1 MVIAATAAVGK
12 LWFFGDSHPTASYP
26 FAPASYNTGLVVNR
40 TWTLSGDHG
49 QELQATVT
57 LANGLSGPLSG
68 AFDEVIPKTVA
79 GLDSAVEFNPL
90 PDQVVQSDPVVR
102 FKYYLTKGATTDIH
116 YTVDIG
122 PTTGSLHTRLVRLAN
137 DQATAQAAYLKQIGQ
152 PAPATLAAVSVLPNA
167 LALQVGQVLTATVT
181 GVMSNGASAAPAA
194 LQGVQWTTADHSI
207 AIVDHATITA
217 VGPGTT
223 TISAEAGGLRAEVS
237 VSVSGTMASYAGV
250 VERRRRALHG
260 RQRRRFDDAEGS
272 DHRRLLRRRR
282 LRRRRQPRRLRFADT
297 DADTVLARPERRSSP
312 TTR

>member
-1 MVIAATAAVGK
+1 MV
-12 LWFFGDSHPTASYP
+12 LRRFASDGVLSVRP
-26 FAPASYNTGLVVNR
+26 RVLQQGLVVNR
-40 TWTLSGDHG
+40 TWTLSGDQG

-102 FKYYLTKGATTDIH
+102 FKYYLTKGASTDIH

-181 GVMSNGASAAPAA
+181 GVMSNGTSAAPAA

-237 VSVSGTMASYAGV
+237 VSVSGTMTSTPASSSVAAPSTSRAPTTPV
-250 VERRRRALHG
+250 SSKLRSRPPPTQPPPRRP
-260 RQRRRFDDAEGS
+260 
-272 DHRRLLRRRR
+272 RRR
-282 LRRRRQPRRLRFADT
+282 LRRPQHRLRRRQPRR
-297 DADTVLARPERRSSP
+297 RRSP
-312 TTR
+312 VRQGRR